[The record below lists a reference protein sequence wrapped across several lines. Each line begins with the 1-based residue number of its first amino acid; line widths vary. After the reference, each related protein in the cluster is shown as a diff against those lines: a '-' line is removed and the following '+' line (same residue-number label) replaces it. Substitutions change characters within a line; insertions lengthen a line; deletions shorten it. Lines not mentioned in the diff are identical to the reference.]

1 GTLADTLPLCY
12 VSFRNAVERAGGPS
26 LADAEIY
33 ALFGPSEDGM
43 MQRVF
48 PHAWES
54 ALEIYFEEYRRG
66 LATCPAMVPEL
77 RSALTLL
84 NEHRIPTGLV
94 TGKSRAT
101 A

>member
-1 GTLADTLPLCY
+1 
-12 VSFRNAVERAGGPS
+12 
-26 LADAEIY
+26 
-33 ALFGPSEDGM
+33 M

-66 LATCPAMVPEL
+66 LATCPAMAPEL

-84 NEHRIPTGLV
+84 NAPAVKYKSAG
-94 TGKSRAT
+94 SRAASVT
-101 A
+101 SARPASAFRQ